1 MPGGADISSY
11 VKVYKK
17 ATKLEYSESMAR
29 PLKDIEQELLTLPRK
44 ERADIVLRVIRSL
57 DEGHRGRAWT
67 RIGRKNWCAATRI
80 LNQGK
85 AKLIPAEEVFEKARK
100 PAF

>member
-1 MPGGADISSY
+1 
-11 VKVYKK
+11 
-17 ATKLEYSESMAR
+17 MAR

-57 DEGHRGRAWT
+57 DEGIEEDVDAYWEEELVRRSQD
-67 RIGRKNWCAATRI
+67 IES
-80 LNQGK
+80 GK

-100 PAF
+100 RFLKP

>member
-1 MPGGADISSY
+1 M
-11 VKVYKK
+11 KVYKK
-17 ATKLEYSESMAR
+17 AISWSILNPWHA

-57 DEGHRGRAWT
+57 DEGIEEDVDAYWKEELVRRSQE
-67 RIGRKNWCAATRI
+67 IES
-80 LNQGK
+80 GK

-100 PAF
+100 RFLKP